1 MIDRY
6 ANKDIQKIWSDR
18 YKFNFFQTIELRL
31 IENLSGSSAISLS
44 RRTPDLENIRNIE
57 LSTKHEVVA
66 FLKDMEERLVDQKH
80 KALLH
85 YGLTSSDLLDTTF
98 SYQIRESIFI
108 VNNQLHETLKLLNE
122 KIKQTSELT
131 TLGRTHGR
139 IAEPIPLSNRFE
151 HLKNEILYCISFLS
165 NRGLVGKL
173 SGPVGVPH
181 LTEQQQKDILS
192 TLDLRPAS
200 FTTQVIPRHHHAQ
213 IMSSIAI
220 LGACFER
227 FAKNIR
233 LLSIDEINEWSET
246 KSVGQY
252 GSSSMPHKTNPILSE
267 RICGLSRILRSH
279 SNTAIENI
287 PLWLERDISHSSVE
301 RIIWPDSFHIIC
313 QIISDTNTILKKL
326 FINQENILE
335 KNNSFEAKSSSHKQM
350 LTLQKQG
357 KSRFEAYANASK
369 QKHF

>member
-6 ANKDIQKIWSDR
+6 KNKDIQKIWSNK
-18 YKFNFFQTIELRL
+18 YKFNFFQTIELKL
-31 IENLSGSSAISLS
+31 IENLSGSSVIPLNKK
-44 RRTPDLENIRNIE
+44 TPDLRNIQNLE
-57 LSTKHEVVA
+57 LYTKHEVVA
-66 FLKDMEERLVDQKH
+66 FLKDMEERLIDKKH

-98 SYQIRESIFI
+98 SYQIRESMFI
-108 VNNQLHETLKLLNE
+108 INTNLHKTLKLLNT
-122 KIKQTSELT
+122 KIKETSKLL

-151 HLKNEILYCISFLS
+151 HLKHEILYCMSFLS

-173 SGPVGVPH
+173 SGPVGVSH
-181 LTEQQQKDILS
+181 LTDQQQRDILS
-192 TLDLRPAS
+192 TLDLRPAN
-200 FTTQVIPRHHHAQ
+200 FTTQVIPRHHYAQ
-213 IMSSIAI
+213 IMSSMAI
-220 LGACFER
+220 LAACFER

-246 KSVGQY
+246 KSAQQY
-252 GSSSMPHKTNPILSE
+252 GSSSMPHKINPILSE

-301 RIIWPDSFHIIC
+301 RIIWPDSFHLLC
-313 QIISDTNTILKKL
+313 QIILDTNTILKKL

-335 KNNSFEAKSSSHKQM
+335 KNSLFEAKSSSHKQM
-350 LTLQKQG
+350 LALQEQG
-357 KSRFEAYANASK
+357 KTRFEAYANTSK
-369 QKHF
+369 